1 MSNAPSARSAS
12 AADARRPGSASARR
26 GEVDTAEVGE
36 GAPSGG
42 TQLDDV
48 IGELEIHQGRP
59 TVARPTIMRWISMV
73 PDATVAACA

>member
-12 AADARRPGSASARR
+12 AADARSPGSVFGAARQ
-26 GEVDTAEVGE
+26 VDAAEIGE
-36 GAPSGG
+36 GASSGC

-48 IGELEIHQGRP
+48 IGKHEIHQGRP

>member
-1 MSNAPSARSAS
+1 MSNAAERAERVGGRRALARVGFG
-12 AADARRPGSASARR
+12 AAR
-26 GEVDTAEVGE
+26 EVDAAEVGE
-36 GAPSGG
+36 GAPSGR

-48 IGELEIHQGRP
+48 IGKLEVHQGRP